1 MTDVTYHIDD
11 EDAPYRTKI
20 PKPSE
25 SVTLADFKA
34 VLPAR
39 LHQHKC
45 FFKNKDAEFGIVKQ
59 EIIDIATR
67 VMLGTAVRPYTI
79 QPIDMEFVASKVS
92 MFSFGR
98 SLNMEISE
106 HYRAVDVGVW

>member
-1 MTDVTYHIDD
+1 MAQSSGGGGGSSGGPQPSESMTDVTYHIDD

-39 LHQHKC
+39 LH
-45 FFKNKDAEFGIVKQ
+45 
-59 EIIDIATR
+59 
-67 VMLGTAVRPYTI
+67 
-79 QPIDMEFVASKVS
+79 
-92 MFSFGR
+92 
-98 SLNMEISE
+98 
-106 HYRAVDVGVW
+106 